1 MGGALLRHRFREPIM
16 TPFEVYKK
24 YIALK
29 NHFSK
34 KSYDYFKYNGQV
46 KANAQTFETR
56 RDKYFFYKLSKRK
69 DIEEFLL
76 ANIIDGSKDFWVG
89 EIRDHVPEEVYRQWR
104 KRKEALTY
112 TFKEDLSRL
121 KEEFDENFRVE
132 KYGHPHLL
140 RLYLRKEVCIETMV
154 ILDML
159 VNYSEVW
166 NKKLNED
173 LIWNDVYHTMVKYR
187 PFLSIDVDKFKAI
200 TINTFI

>member
-1 MGGALLRHRFREPIM
+1 MGGALLRSRFREPIM

-29 NHFSK
+29 NHFTK
-34 KSYDYFKYNGQV
+34 KTYDYFKYNGQV

-76 ANIIDGSKDFWVG
+76 ANLVDGSRDFWIG
-89 EIRDHVPEEVYRQWR
+89 EVRDHIPEEVYRKWR
-104 KRKEALTY
+104 KRKESLTY
-112 TFKEDLSRL
+112 TYKEDLSRL
-121 KEEFDENFRVE
+121 KEDFDENFVVE
-132 KYGHPHLL
+132 QYGHPHLL
-140 RLYLRKEVCIETMV
+140 RMYLRKEVCIETMV

-159 VNYSEVW
+159 VNYSKVW
-166 NKKLNED
+166 NKKLKED
-173 LIWNDVYHTMVKYR
+173 LIWGEVYHTMVKYR
-187 PFLSIDVDKFKAI
+187 PFLSIDLDKFKTI